1 MNLLLTFLLSINSIF
16 ATNQSCVGK
25 WTTYDEESGKK
36 KSTVELYKID
46 GKLYGKI
53 LYLYPKEG
61 REDNP
66 VCKKCT
72 DDRKG
77 KHIVGMQIA
86 RGLVWNGSEWED
98 GKILDPENGKIYTVS
113 MWLDSENP
121 NKLNVRG
128 YIGIFFRTQQ
138 WTRISGIILF

>member
-16 ATNQSCVGK
+16 SANQSCVGK
-25 WTTYDEESGKK
+25 WTTYDEETGKK

-128 YIGIFFRTQQ
+128 YIGIFFRTQK
-138 WTRISGIILF
+138 WTRVE

>member
-16 ATNQSCVGK
+16 STNQSCVGK
-25 WTTYDEESGKK
+25 WTTYDEETGKK

-128 YIGIFFRTQQ
+128 YIGIFFRTQK
-138 WTRISGIILF
+138 WTRVE

>member
-16 ATNQSCVGK
+16 STNQSCVGK
-25 WTTYDEESGKK
+25 WTTYDEETGKK

-61 REDNP
+61 REDNL

-86 RGLVWNGSEWED
+86 RALVWNGSEWED

-128 YIGIFFRTQQ
+128 YIGIFFRTQK
-138 WTRISGIILF
+138 WTRVE

>member
-16 ATNQSCVGK
+16 STNQSCVGK
-25 WTTYDEESGKK
+25 WTTYDEETGKK

-53 LYLYPKEG
+53 HYLYPKEG

-138 WTRISGIILF
+138 WTRVE

>member
-1 MNLLLTFLLSINSIF
+1 MNFLLTFLLSINSIF
-16 ATNQSCVGK
+16 STNQSCVGK
-25 WTTYDEESGKK
+25 WTTYDEETGKK
-36 KSTVELYKID
+36 KSTVELNKID

-128 YIGIFFRTQQ
+128 YIGIFFRTQK
-138 WTRISGIILF
+138 WTRVTE

>member
-16 ATNQSCVGK
+16 STNQSCVGK
-25 WTTYDEESGKK
+25 WTTFDEESGKK

-53 LYLYPKEG
+53 VYLYPKEG

-66 VCKKCT
+66 TCKKCT

-138 WTRISGIILF
+138 WTRVE

>member
-16 ATNQSCVGK
+16 STNQSCVGK
-25 WTTYDEESGKK
+25 WTTYDEETGKK

-86 RGLVWNGSEWED
+86 RALVWNGSEWED

-113 MWLDSENP
+113 MWLDSESP

-128 YIGIFFRTQQ
+128 YIGIFFRTQK
-138 WTRISGIILF
+138 WTRVE

>member
-66 VCKKCT
+66 VCKKCA

-77 KHIVGMQIA
+77 KHIVGMQIV
-86 RGLVWNGSEWED
+86 RGLVWNGSEWEE

-128 YIGIFFRTQQ
+128 YIGIFFRTQK
-138 WTRISGIILF
+138 WNRVSE

>member
-16 ATNQSCVGK
+16 STNQSCVGK
-25 WTTYDEESGKK
+25 WTTYDEETGKK

-86 RGLVWNGSEWED
+86 RALVWNGSEWED

-128 YIGIFFRTQQ
+128 YIGIFFRTQK
-138 WTRISGIILF
+138 WTRVE

>member
-16 ATNQSCVGK
+16 STNQSCVGK
-25 WTTYDEESGKK
+25 WTTYDEETGKK
-36 KSTVELYKID
+36 KSTVELCKID

-128 YIGIFFRTQQ
+128 YIGIFFRTQK
-138 WTRISGIILF
+138 WTRVTE

>member
-16 ATNQSCVGK
+16 STNQSCVGK
-25 WTTYDEESGKK
+25 WTTFDKESGKK

-53 LYLYPKEG
+53 VYLYPKEG

-128 YIGIFFRTQQ
+128 YIGIFFRTQK
-138 WTRISGIILF
+138 WNRVE